1 MLGFATFA
9 IGTDEFVLAGV
20 LPELGEDLGVSVA
33 TAGQVVTVFALTC
46 AVLAPILATVT
57 ARRPRRGILLLAVA
71 VYLAGNVATALAPTF
86 ATVLLA
92 QMVAAAGAGLFVP
105 TAAVT
110 AAALVPPDR
119 QGRAIAAVTT
129 GFTAATALGAP
140 IGTALGGSLG
150 WRSTMWFVA
159 GLAVLGLIGLR
170 LLVPARISAP
180 AAESLKERVA
190 PLKDRRVLAILATTL
205 IGFTAVYMPYT
216 YIAVV
221 FEPAT
226 GGSGDRLA
234 VLMFTLGVVGTLGN
248 LAAGRLADRIGGRGV
263 VAVALLWMTVS
274 LALFPLATGAFLSAL
289 VMIVVYGAAAF
300 AITSPQ
306 QHRLI
311 TLEPGSASVLVSL
324 NAAILYLAISLS
336 GAVGA
341 VGISWAGAGSLPLI
355 AAGLAAIA
363 LLVSEIGH
371 RMSRRART
379 GGAVLAEAA
388 GTVPAEVAPAETPGA
403 QPLAAEAALAE
414 PPALNAS
421 DASGASDGAGPAEAE
436 PPAGSTPFGK
446 G

>member
-20 LPELGEDLGVSVA
+20 LPELSDDLSVSVT

-46 AVLAPILATVT
+46 AVLAPILATAT
-57 ARRPRRGILLLAVA
+57 ARRARRGVLMLAVV
-71 VYLAGNVATALAPTF
+71 VYLVGNVATALAPTF
-86 ATVLLA
+86 ATVLIA

-110 AAALVPPDR
+110 AAALVPPGR

-140 IGTALGGSLG
+140 IGTALGGYMG

-159 GLAVLGLIGLR
+159 VLAVLGLIGLR
-170 LLVPARISAP
+170 ILVPAKIEAP
-180 AAESLKERVA
+180 AAESLRARVA
-190 PLKDRRVLAILATTL
+190 PLKDRRVLTILATTL
-205 IGFTAVYMPYT
+205 IGFTAIYMPYT

-234 VLMFTLGVVGTLGN
+234 ILMFTLGVIGTLGN

-263 VAVALLWMTVS
+263 VAVALVWMALS
-274 LALFPLATGAFLSAL
+274 LAVFPLATGAFVSAL
-289 VMIVVYGAAAF
+289 VMIVVYGVAAF

-311 TLEPGSASVLVSL
+311 TLNPQAASVLVSL

-341 VGISWAGAGSLPLI
+341 VGISWVGANSLPLI
-355 AAGLAAIA
+355 AAALALVA
-363 LLVSEIGH
+363 LGISEVGH
-371 RMSRRART
+371 RMSRRAPASEPEP
-379 GGAVLAEAA
+379 GA
-388 GTVPAEVAPAETPGA
+388 GTA
-403 QPLAAEAALAE
+403 AAE
-414 PPALNAS
+414 PAPLS
-421 DASGASDGAGPAEAE
+421 
-436 PPAGSTPFGK
+436 K